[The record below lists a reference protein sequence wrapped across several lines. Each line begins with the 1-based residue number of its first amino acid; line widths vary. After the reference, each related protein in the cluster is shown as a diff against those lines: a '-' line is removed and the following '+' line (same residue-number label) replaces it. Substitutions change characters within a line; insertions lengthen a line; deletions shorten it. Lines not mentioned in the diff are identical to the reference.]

1 MKIDRAIL
9 MVDDEMIILLSL
21 RQELRA
27 KLGPAYRY
35 EIARDADEGLKAI
48 EELAADGVSVVLVI
62 SDWLMPGMRGDEFL
76 ANVRAGHPEVKTIMV
91 SGHADEDQLERL
103 RDSGAL
109 DAFFRKPWDPARL
122 ARECGRLLA
131 SPEAGVPPGAPPSV
145 QPI

>member
-27 KLGPAYRY
+27 KLGSSYRY
-35 EIARDADEGLKAI
+35 EIVRDADEGLKAI
-48 EELAADGVSVVLVI
+48 EELAEDGVRVALVI

-76 ANVRAGHPEVKTIMV
+76 EGVRARHPEIKTIMV
-91 SGHADEDQLERL
+91 SGHADEVQLERL
-103 RDSGAL
+103 RGSGAL
-109 DAFFRKPWDPARL
+109 DAFFRTPWDPARL
-122 ARECGRLLA
+122 ASECGRLLSA
-131 SPEAGVPPGAPPSV
+131 PEAGLPPGAPPSV